1 MTPKASPKRR
11 SALRIALAVVV
22 YGAVAVLAFRALDV
36 HALEQALTALR
47 AWHVGA
53 ILLVS
58 LAHILGRA
66 LRYHALLSHAS
77 PRNYRMRD
85 GIRVFLAGLSA
96 SAATPG
102 RVGDFVKSKMTERFG
117 VPVTYSAG
125 IVVVERVLDLIS
137 VLLTLL
143 GATFLMSRSTVA
155 SLKVAS
161 VIALVG
167 LFAVVFV
174 LGRKGLRE
182 SATRLGV
189 RMLTRVRLTRAA
201 KLVDEKTHEL
211 FGAWDIVLGSPS
223 QMARWLVASI
233 LVWSIEFA
241 KLWLVFWCIG
251 SPMDPRVVF
260 LVYPASIVAGVL
272 SILPFSEGAVGVTA
286 TSMLVALG
294 GADPSTATVA
304 VVVDRAASVLPPI
317 VMWGLFSLSASR
329 DAKPEEP

>member
-1 MTPKASPKRR
+1 MTPQATPKKR
-11 SALRIALAVVV
+11 SWLRIGLAFVI

-36 HALEQALTALR
+36 KALEQALRALKV
-47 AWHVGA
+47 WHFFA
-53 ILLVS
+53 IIGVS
-58 LAHILGRA
+58 LTHILGRS

-77 PRNYRMRD
+77 PKNYRMRD

-143 GATFLMSRSTVA
+143 FATFLMSQGATA
-155 SLKVAS
+155 SLKLAS
-161 VIALVG
+161 IIALVG
-167 LFAVVFV
+167 LFVAVFV
-174 LGRKGLRE
+174 LGRKSLRE
-182 SATRLGV
+182 AATKLGV
-189 RMLTRVRLTRAA
+189 RILTRIRLKKAA
-201 KLVDEKTHEL
+201 TLVDEKTHEL
-211 FGAWDIVLGSPS
+211 FGAWDVVLGSPS
-223 QMARWLVASI
+223 QMARWLLASI
-233 LVWSIEFA
+233 AIWCVEFA
-241 KLWLVFWCIG
+241 KLWLVFYCIG

-329 DAKPEEP
+329 EAKPE

>member
-1 MTPKASPKRR
+1 MTPKATPKKR
-11 SALRIALAVVV
+11 SALRIGLAIVV
-22 YGAVAVLAFRALDV
+22 YGAVAVLAFRALDMA
-36 HALEQALTALR
+36 ALRQALSALR
-47 AWHVGA
+47 VWHVGA
-53 ILLVS
+53 ILVVS
-58 LAHILGRA
+58 LAHIFGRA

-77 PRNYRMRD
+77 PKNYRMRD

-102 RVGDFVKSKMTERFG
+102 RVGDFVKPKMTARFG

-125 IVVVERVLDLIS
+125 IVIVERVLDLIS

-143 GATFLMSRSTVA
+143 GATFLLSRSGVA

-161 VIALVG
+161 VIALLG
-167 LFAVVFV
+167 LFAAVIV
-174 LGRKGLRE
+174 LGRKSLRE
-182 SATRLGV
+182 AATRIMV
-189 RMLTRVRLTRAA
+189 RLLTRIRMKKAA
-201 KLVDEKTHEL
+201 ELVDTKTHEL

-223 QMARWLVASI
+223 QMARWLAASI
-233 LVWSIEFA
+233 LIWSVEFA
-241 KLWLVFWCIG
+241 KLALVLWCIG
-251 SPMDPRVVF
+251 APVDLRVVF

-294 GADPSTATVA
+294 GADPSTAAVA

-317 VMWGLFSLSASR
+317 VMWGLFSLSSSPEL
-329 DAKPEEP
+329 KPE